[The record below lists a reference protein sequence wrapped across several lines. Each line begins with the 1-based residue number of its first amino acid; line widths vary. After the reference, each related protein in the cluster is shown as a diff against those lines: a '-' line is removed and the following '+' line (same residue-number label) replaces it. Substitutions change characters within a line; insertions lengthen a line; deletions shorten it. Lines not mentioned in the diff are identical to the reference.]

1 MSNPR
6 KSSDSEEK
14 TAGDSWFLEKLIAT
28 VTVIILIILIGNAI
42 AHRLM
47 Y

>member
-1 MSNPR
+1 
-6 KSSDSEEK
+6 
-14 TAGDSWFLEKLIAT
+14 LEKLIAT

-47 Y
+47 YWH